1 MISSFLAFLGVSA
14 LVIVTPG
21 PDTALT
27 IRNTLL
33 GGRRGGVFTALG
45 IVAGQAIWAIAT
57 SIGIVALLVASE
69 PLFLAVKYAGAAYL
83 VYLGVQALR
92 AALRPQS
99 GGATIP
105 VAGPRSS
112 KNGRSAGL
120 APLAAL
126 RQGVISDLGNPKMA
140 VFFAS
145 LLPQFA
151 PPGEATVLALLAL
164 GLVFCAMTFL
174 WLAAYA
180 SVVAK
185 AGDVLR
191 RHRVRRAI
199 EGVTGAVLIA
209 LGIRI
214 AAEQR

>member
-1 MISSFLAFLGVSA
+1 MLSSFLAFLGVST

-45 IVAGQAIWAIAT
+45 IVTGQAIWAVAT
-57 SIGIVALLVASE
+57 SVGIVALLVASE
-69 PLFLAVKYAGAAYL
+69 PLFLAVKYAGAGYL
-83 VYLGVQALR
+83 VYLGAQALW

-99 GGATIP
+99 GDGITPAATIE
-105 VAGPRSS
+105 GPAQLR
-112 KNGRSAGL
+112 
-120 APLAAL
+120 PLAAL
-126 RQGVISDLGNPKMA
+126 RQGIISDLGNPKMA

-151 PPGEATVLALLAL
+151 PAGNATVAALLAL

-174 WLAAYA
+174 WLAAFWS
-180 SVVAK
+180 SVAP
-185 AGDVLR
+185 A
-191 RHRVRRAI
+191 
-199 EGVTGAVLIA
+199 
-209 LGIRI
+209 
-214 AAEQR
+214 